1 MNSTAFPFHDGY
13 LESVSVGE
21 DTVTLGL
28 KQVGGDLF
36 VMKLGGVDALS
47 IDGFR
52 EGNIILDLWTV
63 RGKEPTKGDLGV
75 MEVAE
80 VMEVLF
86 PGPHPSAAGQYHEA
100 HAAFIATKLKLI
112 RDGDAALVL
121 LVPAYG
127 AELYAFCRSV
137 DLQPSPAS

>member
-1 MNSTAFPFHDGY
+1 MNSKAFPFHDGC

-28 KQVGGDLF
+28 KQAGGDLF

-52 EGNIILDLWTV
+52 EGNIILDLWSV
-63 RGKEPTKGDLGV
+63 SGKELTKGDLGA
-75 MEVAE
+75 MEVSK

-86 PGPHPSAAGQYHEA
+86 PSPHPSAAAQYHEIY
-100 HAAFIATKLKLI
+100 AAFIATKLELI
-112 RDGDAALVL
+112 RNGDAALVL

-127 AELYAFCRSV
+127 AELYAFCKSV
-137 DLQPSPAS
+137 DLQASPAS